1 MRVVAI
7 VILIIALGGIGGAI
21 WWLEQDEPQV
31 ATGDRLP
38 HQVDVKLPSLSVA
51 AATGAEVFAANC
63 QICHGVSA
71 SGGPGGPPLVHKI
84 YEPSHHGDGAFA
96 AAVRNGVRQHHWNFG
111 NMPPVPGVSDQQ
123 IGQIITYVREVQRA
137 NGIN

>member
-1 MRVVAI
+1 MRAVAI
-7 VILIIALGGIGGAI
+7 VILFIVLGGIGGAI

-38 HQVDVKLPSLSVA
+38 HQVDVNLPSLSPA
-51 AATGAEVFAANC
+51 AAAGAKIFAANC

-71 SGGPGGPPLVHKI
+71 SGGPGGPPLIHKI
-84 YEPSHHGDGAFA
+84 YEPSHHADGSFFV
-96 AAVRNGVRQHHWNFG
+96 AVRNGVRQHHWSFG
-111 NMPPVPGVSDQQ
+111 NMPPVPGISEAE
-123 IGQIITYVREVQRA
+123 IGQIISYVREVQRA